1 MDWRI
6 LTTKGRISRT
16 HFAIYGGALWGASFL
31 VEGVSTAITSSPIT
45 QAMVTM
51 LLSMPIWW
59 STYCICVRRAHD
71 MGHDAWFVVLS
82 TLAQVLGILLM
93 GAAAITA
100 MVGYS
105 NTVALSFFVVGTLLV
120 VGSLMVMAM
129 LLLTGPDQDNEW
141 GPDPR

>member
-16 HFAIYGGALWGASFL
+16 HFAIYGAALWGASL
-31 VEGVSTAITSSPIT
+31 IVEGVSTAIASSPIT
-45 QAMVTM
+45 QGLVTM
-51 LLSMPIWW
+51 LLSIPIWW

-71 MGHDAWFVVLS
+71 MGRDAWFVVLS
-82 TLAQVLGILLM
+82 TLAQIVGILM
-93 GAAAITA
+93 MGGAAVAA
-100 MVGYS
+100 MIES
-105 NTVALSFFVVGTLLV
+105 STTVALSLFVGGALLT

-129 LLLTGPDQDNEW
+129 LLLAGPDQDNEW